1 MTTFKY
7 RPLCSILPLS
17 RQWLLD
23 DIILKKNHGQL
34 DRVWL
39 SPGHLFISLDS
50 GLRIVTFDTRSV
62 DKTQDDEKRCLD
74 LTCDSPVLDILV
86 GRSIPNVA
94 YIIHRNGSVQ
104 VWKFRSDFSW
114 LLIQKFNL
122 CTTPNTVIT
131 DVCLHP
137 SQNAV
142 YWCESNLSSLS
153 NATVFCIYKRQLPED
168 EGKLKNKELGLA
180 IALVHN
186 CPYSQVFAATHG
198 LFIVFRDVVLLWC
211 LSANR
216 ITVYTGGP
224 ASGDSGLRSPPG
236 SGFPVSGP
244 QADRHTVQR
253 ESDCCIARSIHVLC
267 LPQYPDSATVCC
279 QQ

>member
-1 MTTFKY
+1 
-7 RPLCSILPLS
+7 
-17 RQWLLD
+17 
-23 DIILKKNHGQL
+23 
-34 DRVWL
+34 
-39 SPGHLFISLDS
+39 
-50 GLRIVTFDTRSV
+50 
-62 DKTQDDEKRCLD
+62 
-74 LTCDSPVLDILV
+74 
-86 GRSIPNVA
+86 
-94 YIIHRNGSVQ
+94 IHRNGSVQ

-186 CPYSQVFAATHG
+186 CPSSQVFAATHG

-216 ITVYTGGP
+216 ITVYTGDRQVEILDYDLRQAVDFQSLALRLIGILSKGNP
-224 ASGDSGLRSPPG
+224 IAVLPEASMFSVCHSIQTLQLCV
-236 SGFPVSGP
+236 VS
-244 QADRHTVQR
+244 
-253 ESDCCIARSIHVLC
+253 SDGRAKW
-267 LPQYPDSATVCC
+267 LPDV
-279 QQ
+279 